1 MVQSIICGDDI
12 RYLAQQPQ
20 SELTLIVGQMTSLLE
35 SISDLKRSTDSRV
48 ERLQNQ
54 GWFKRMWNTI
64 TGKNRA
70 TKEEIRRNQD
80 KIVGYISESVA
91 QLYKMNLIELQVMQS
106 LGNRINQVYAQL
118 TEVYNEQLQM
128 KAQITEIQEIQQQTI
143 RSLGEIANT
152 LDEKIESIDNFHL
165 LIKEIEQGKYPSTN
179 QLFSICCIFAQLDKR
194 TVSDSRKMQILKDE
208 LQQAEIVNN
217 NQISIQDCIMGILAM
232 SEDDIG
238 KIYLELCNYTENFPA
253 NLFVEAIEEYHFL
266 SKLEK
271 MSKKKSSIIENIL
284 DKYDIDG
291 TTEFTYSD
299 IFETFLDNKAN
310 SFISLNQ
317 LSLSLTST
325 NDTNDLIGN
334 TDKSEKNNDIATDS
348 QSPLQK
354 ALTDSSAPL
363 DEAEQLYWKGIYNE
377 FRPSMFNKYVSVAK
391 KRFEKATEKG
401 HMASFFHIKYYT
413 KSSDYEKERWL
424 KEEAEKGDLEAQY
437 MLGKFYRK
445 KLCGDGYLRDYNKYN
460 NEESAKPWLEKAASN
475 GHIPAQYELGCW
487 YDQKL
492 SRTFVDSFL
501 GGYSKYTTEPDYP
514 NALIWIRK
522 AADAG
527 FPPAQMKL
535 GFYYADG
542 KGVEKDLKESFNWY
556 YKAAMQG
563 YEEAQYQIGKCY
575 HEGKGVEQDL
585 NKAIEWYKKSKNY
598 YKSKGA
604 LEKLGI
610 KV

>member
-1 MVQSIICGDDI
+1 MEQTIICGDDI
-12 RYLAQQPQ
+12 RYLTQQPQ
-20 SELTLIVGQMTSLLE
+20 SDLTLIVGQMTSLLE

-64 TGKNRA
+64 TGKNKA

-143 RSLGEIANT
+143 HSLGEIANT

-165 LIKEIEQGKYPSTN
+165 LIKEIEQGKYPSKN
-179 QLFSICCIFAQLDKR
+179 QLLSICCILTQLDKR
-194 TVSDSRKMQILKDE
+194 TVSDARKMQILKDE
-208 LQQAEIVNN
+208 LQKAEIVNSN
-217 NQISIQDCIMGILAM
+217 NVSIQDCIMGILAM

-253 NLFVEAIEEYHFL
+253 NLFVETIEEYHFL
-266 SKLEK
+266 SKLER
-271 MSKKKSSIIENIL
+271 MSKKKSSIIGNVL

-291 TTEFTYSD
+291 NAEFTYSD

-325 NDTNDLIGN
+325 NDTNDLIDN
-334 TDKSEKNNDIATDS
+334 TDISEKINDVTTDL
-348 QSPLQK
+348 QSSPPQ
-354 ALTDSSAPL
+354 ALPDLSAPV

-377 FRPSMFNKYVSVAK
+377 FKRSFSLHNGDSAK
-391 KRFEKATEKG
+391 KYFEKATEKG

-424 KEEAEKGDLEAQY
+424 KEEAEKGDPEAQY
-437 MLGKFYRK
+437 MLGIFYRK
-445 KLCGDGYLRDYNKYN
+445 KPCKDGYLKDWEKCK

-487 YDQKL
+487 YAQKV
-492 SRTFVDSFL
+492 SSKFVNTFL

-527 FPPAQMKL
+527 FPPAQIKL
-535 GFYYADG
+535 GFYYDNG
-542 KGVEKDLKESFNWY
+542 IGVEKIFQESFNWY

-563 YEEAQYQIGKCY
+563 YDEAQYQIGKFY

-585 NKAIEWYKKSKNY
+585 NRAIEWYKKSKNY
-598 YKSKGA
+598 RDSKRA

>member
-1 MVQSIICGDDI
+1 MTQSIICGDDI

-20 SELTLIVGQMTSLLE
+20 SDLTLIVGQMTSLLE

-48 ERLQNQ
+48 EKLQNQ

-64 TGKNRA
+64 TGKNKA

-91 QLYKMNLIELQVMQS
+91 QLYKMNLIEMQVMQS

-118 TEVYNEQLQM
+118 TEVYNEQLHM

-165 LIKEIEQGKYPSTN
+165 LIKEIEQGKYPSKN
-179 QLFSICCIFAQLDKR
+179 QLLSICCILAQLDKR
-194 TVSDSRKMQILKDE
+194 TVSDARKMQILKDE
-208 LQQAEIVNN
+208 LQKAEIVNSN
-217 NQISIQDCIMGILAM
+217 NVSIQNCIMGILAM

-253 NLFVEAIEEYHFL
+253 NLFVETIEEYHFL

-271 MSKKKSSIIENIL
+271 ISKKKSSVIGDIL

-291 TTEFTYSD
+291 NAEFTYSD
-299 IFETFLDNKAN
+299 IFETFLDDKAN
-310 SFISLNQ
+310 SFISLDQ

-325 NDTNDLIGN
+325 NDTNDLIDN
-334 TDKSEKNNDIATDS
+334 TDISEKINDVTTDL
-348 QSPLQK
+348 QYSPPK
-354 ALTDSSAPL
+354 SLTDSSAHV

-377 FRPSMFNKYVSVAK
+377 FKRSFSCNNGDIAK
-391 KRFEKATEKG
+391 KYFEKATEKG

-424 KEEAEKGDLEAQY
+424 KKEAEKGDLEAQY
-437 MLGKFYRK
+437 MLGKVYRNK
-445 KLCGDGYLRDYNKYN
+445 KYDTDREHERRDND
-460 NEESAKPWLEKAASN
+460 AKPWLEKAALQ
-475 GHIPAQYELGCW
+475 GHIPAQFEFGCW
-487 YDQKL
+487 YINHYTHYRDTVIG
-492 SRTFVDSFL
+492 SWTYD
-501 GGYSKYTTEPDYP
+501 KYETAYDYK
-514 NALIWIRK
+514 NGLVWIKK
-522 AADAG
+522 AANAG
-527 FPPAQMKL
+527 FPPAQIKL
-535 GFYYADG
+535 GFLYDNVI
-542 KGVEKDLKESFNWY
+542 GVETDLKESFNWY

-563 YEEAQYQIGKCY
+563 YDEAQYQIGKCY

-598 YKSKGA
+598 RDSKRA